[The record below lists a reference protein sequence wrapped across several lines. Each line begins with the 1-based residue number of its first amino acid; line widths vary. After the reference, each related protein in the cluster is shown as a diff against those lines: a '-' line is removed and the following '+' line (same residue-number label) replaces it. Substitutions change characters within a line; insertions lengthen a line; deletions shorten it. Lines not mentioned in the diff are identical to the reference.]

1 MVGAKGL
8 RKLSA
13 VLMLLASCCYLV
25 ALCGGGTPDNVGAF
39 LPALTTTPRMAAN
52 PVPRSY
58 LEAVGMSTQFTDP
71 FVKKMK
77 KKNPK
82 TGSTKNLLGYKVG
95 SRAPSMSRS
104 SGTTVFQATGRR
116 EYKGAREADTSV
128 RVAPGG
134 QTAVNLGLGLS
145 AASLLVAVLSG
156 TAA

>member
-25 ALCGGGTPDNVGAF
+25 ALCGGGMPGDVGAF
-39 LPALTTTPRMAAN
+39 LPALTTTPRTAAN

-71 FVKKMK
+71 FVKAMK

-82 TGSTKNLLGYKVG
+82 TGSTTNLMGYTVG
-95 SRAPSMSRS
+95 SRAPSMSRA
-104 SGTTVFQATGRR
+104 SGTTIFEATGR
-116 EYKGAREADTSV
+116 YGYAGAREANTDPAFA
-128 RVAPGG
+128 RE
-134 QTAVNLGLGLS
+134 QK
-145 AASLLVAVLSG
+145 
-156 TAA
+156 